1 MPPRIRAALQPS
13 NMASQGESILDLQEN
28 MGQTQATMAIP
39 GLVAAK
45 EKSATAAPKAQPAAG
60 KEEKSATAA
69 PKAQPTTGKEEKSA
83 IAAPKGQLDATEGG
97 PKTSQLRSPRQGARH
112 R

>member
-1 MPPRIRAALQPS
+1 
-13 NMASQGESILDLQEN
+13 MASQGESILDLQEN

-60 KEEKSATAA
+60 KEEKSA
-69 PKAQPTTGKEEKSA
+69 